1 MRQTLSKL
9 GAAVVLAGLLV
20 GCRPHLTQAN
30 VDKIRDGM
38 SPAECKAILGA
49 PTETGTREVPLLG
62 KLDRLTYKEGQSEVN
77 LLFYNDKLQ
86 IKSVDLK

>member
-1 MRQTLSKL
+1 MRRMLPVL
-9 GAAVVLAGLLV
+9 CAMLVLAALLA

-30 VDKIRDGM
+30 VDKVTDGM
-38 SPAECKAILGA
+38 TPAQCRAILGP

-62 KLDRLTYKEGQSEVN
+62 KLDRLTYREGQSEVN
-77 LLFYNDKLQ
+77 LLFYNDRLQ